1 MQSKDDLTDRSEYE
15 PNKVD
20 SIIFVL
26 LNWSNLF
33 FYMKLA
39 KQPVNDVINNWY

>member
-15 PNKVD
+15 SNKVD
-20 SIIFVL
+20 LIIFVL

-33 FYMKLA
+33 FCMKLV